1 MKSGAAYRLLCFL
14 TGEIINRE
22 RKQCM
27 KRKRRIFILLAI
39 LLLLAGCAGKES
51 GPTPEG
57 IVQSNISTEGNGGT
71 NAGNNEGGQEND
83 NAEDGTETVPKE
95 YETSYWKYDLELTS
109 EEMAF
114 SVEEGEHFLSAQ
126 YYQGEGIC
134 FYGNDEGQLFCYHAA
149 DGKEKLLLEGVPE
162 EYLIV
167 SKWYRD
173 AENFYVCQGE
183 SLVVLDINGQQVY
196 RLDAGGTIG
205 EICGTKDGNIAL
217 FVSDT
222 QSSGY
227 MVLTLDKET
236 RVLTNRVGVQDY
248 LAVSEGYE
256 ADLLVM
262 TWQGVYDLNLENGD
276 KVWHMKWAGTS
287 YVTGAEEKFP
297 CAFILT
303 EEGKLEQLQSD
314 RGGKFFAE
322 SLCKINPEATG
333 KILLTYRT
341 SMATAEEKQL
351 ITQFNKDNEKYYVV
365 LEEGGDRERTGMEI
379 ATGRGPDLIDPSAVQ
394 NMSSLAEKGAL
405 ENLEP
410 YFQASGISPDDYFP
424 VAVSDLGMG
433 TGIYAVGSRMSLD
446 IFYIR
451 EDFVEDVQ
459 DTNLEEILNNM
470 EAYEGNAVLN
480 STFGYGPGSV
490 LWFFLH
496 MSDDLFGMVD
506 WENKTCDFSGEL
518 WEQLL
523 RVAGRYGVT
532 ERNKGDE
539 EIASFFLPANSLY
552 AFARVE
558 AESHSRGMAAVGYPS
573 DEGMVSRIGARAIAV
588 NASSQNKEG
597 AWAFIQY
604 LLSEKVQ
611 RQIGENAFPV
621 DKEIFQE
628 TVDNVDKETVYAYDR
643 YTGQE
648 IYVTDESIADC
659 LAWIER
665 GKLSPTH
672 TEYILDI
679 VAEEAEFYF
688 AGDKSMEE
696 VSDTIENRVRLYLME
711 MD

>member
-1 MKSGAAYRLLCFL
+1 
-14 TGEIINRE
+14 
-22 RKQCM
+22 M
-27 KRKRRIFILLAI
+27 KRKWLISILLI
-39 LLLLAGCAGKES
+39 LSLLFAGCTGKES
-51 GPTPEG
+51 GQG
-57 IVQSNISTEGNGGT
+57 SSGDIVQSGISTGGNDETNTGSNEGN
-71 NAGNNEGGQEND
+71 QENR
-83 NAEDGTETVPKE
+83 NGEDGTETVPKE

-109 EEMAF
+109 EEIAF

-134 FYGNDEGQLFCYHAA
+134 FYSNDEGQLFCYHAA
-149 DGKEKLLLEGVPE
+149 DGKEELLLEGVPE

-183 SLVVLDINGQQVY
+183 SLVVLDINGQQLY
-196 RLDAGGTIG
+196 RLDAGGAIG
-205 EICGTKDGNIAL
+205 DICGTKDGNIAL
-217 FVSDT
+217 LVSDT

-236 RVLTNRVGVQDY
+236 RVLTNRVGVQDF

-287 YVTGAEEKFP
+287 YVTGAEQKFP

-365 LEEGGDRERTGMEI
+365 LEEGGDMYWADYQNRTSMEI
-379 ATGRGPDLIDPSAVQ
+379 ATGKGPDLITPLAVQ

-424 VAVSDLGMG
+424 VAVNDLGMG

-480 STFGYGPGSV
+480 STFGYDSGSV

-523 RVAGRYGVT
+523 RVADRYGVT

-539 EIASFFLPANSLY
+539 EIASFFLTMDSLY
-552 AFARVE
+552 TFARVD

-573 DEGMVSRIGARAIAV
+573 DEGMVSRIGANTIAV

-597 AWAFIQY
+597 AWAFLQY

-611 RQIGENAFPV
+611 RQIAENAFPV

-628 TVDNVDKETVYAYDR
+628 AVDNVDKETVYAYDR

-665 GKLSPTH
+665 GKLNPTH

-679 VAEEAEFYF
+679 VVEEAEFYF

-696 VSDTIENRVRLYLME
+696 ISDTIENRVRLYLME

>member
-1 MKSGAAYRLLCFL
+1 
-14 TGEIINRE
+14 
-22 RKQCM
+22 M
-27 KRKRRIFILLAI
+27 KRKCLISILLI
-39 LLLLAGCAGKES
+39 LSLLFAGCTGKES
-51 GPTPEG
+51 GQG
-57 IVQSNISTEGNGGT
+57 SSGDIVQSGISTEGNGEI
-71 NAGNNEGGQEND
+71 NAGSNEGNQENRTG
-83 NAEDGTETVPKE
+83 EDGEATVAKE

-109 EEMAF
+109 EEIAF
-114 SVEEGEHFLSAQ
+114 SVEEDENFLSAQ

-134 FYGNDEGQLFCYHAA
+134 FYGNEEGQLFCYHAA
-149 DGKEKLLLEGVPE
+149 DGEEELLLEGVPE
-162 EYLIV
+162 EYLTA
-167 SKWYRD
+167 SNKWYRD
-173 AENFYVCQGE
+173 LGNFYVSQKE

-205 EICGTKDGNIAL
+205 WICGTRSGDIAL
-217 FVSDT
+217 LVSDT
-222 QSSGY
+222 QGSGY
-227 MVLTLDKET
+227 MVLTLDKEK
-236 RVLTNRVGVQDY
+236 RALTNRVGVQDFM
-248 LAVSEGYE
+248 AVSEGYE
-256 ADLLVM
+256 ADILVM

-276 KVWHMKWAGTS
+276 KVWHMKWEGTS
-287 YVTGAEEKFP
+287 YVTGAEQKSP
-297 CAFILT
+297 CAFILQ
-303 EEGKLEQLQSD
+303 EDEKLEQLQSD
-314 RGGKFFAE
+314 RDGKFFVE
-322 SLCKINPEATG
+322 SLCKMNPNATG

-341 SMATAEEKQL
+341 SVATAEEKQL
-351 ITQFNKDNEKYYVV
+351 IAQFNKDNEEYYVV
-365 LEEGGDRERTGMEI
+365 LEERGDMYWVDYQNRNSMEI
-379 ATGRGPDLIDPSAVQ
+379 ATGKGPDLISPSAVQ
-394 NMSSLAEKGAL
+394 SMSSLAEKGAL

-410 YFQASGISPDDYFP
+410 YFQENGLRVDNYFP
-424 VAVSDLGMG
+424 AAVSNMGMG

-459 DTNLEEILNNM
+459 NTNLEEILNNM
-470 EAYEGNAVLN
+470 EAYEGNAVLS
-480 STFGYGPGSV
+480 STFGYDSGSV

-506 WENKTCDFSGEL
+506 WENKTCNFSGEL

-552 AFARVE
+552 EFARVE

-573 DEGMVSRIGARAIAV
+573 DEGMVSRIGASTIAV